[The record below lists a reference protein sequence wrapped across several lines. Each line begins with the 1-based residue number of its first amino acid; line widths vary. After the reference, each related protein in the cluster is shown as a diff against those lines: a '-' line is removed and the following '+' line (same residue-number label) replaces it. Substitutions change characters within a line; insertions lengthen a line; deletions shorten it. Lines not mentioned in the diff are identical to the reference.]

1 MAGEDSPITFDP
13 VRLAVW
19 CVIVGALLGA
29 LIIGKTLLIP
39 LAIAVLL
46 WILLDAIRVMLTRWA
61 PGDKPMPRGLATLLA
76 ILLML
81 TGNYVVIWIVLAQ
94 AEAFAAAL
102 PVYQANLDAILDRAA
117 ALLGLDEL
125 PTTASMLDQIDL
137 QPLLAAVS
145 DSIGSLISHVVLIL
159 IYLGFLLA
167 EEKIIPGKLKQLQ
180 SDPNKADK
188 LHRVMLDISITVQ
201 RYVGMKT
208 GVSLLT
214 GIVSYAVLVLVGV
227 DFAAL
232 WGLLIFLLNFIPN
245 IGSVLGVVFPALLTL
260 VQFDTLTPFL
270 IVVAGLGTV
279 QFVIGNIVEPAYMGK
294 SLNLSSFMILLSLTF
309 WGLVWGLPGMF
320 LSVPMMVVTGIVC
333 ANISGLRWIS
343 VVLSGDGRL
352 ITDDR

>member
-19 CVIVGALLGA
+19 CVIVAALLA
-29 LIIGKTLLIP
+29 VLVIGKALLIP
-39 LAIAVLL
+39 LAIALLL
-46 WILLDAIRVMLTRWA
+46 WVLLDAIRVALIRWA
-61 PGDKPMPRGLATLLA
+61 PGDKSMPRGLATLLA
-76 ILLML
+76 IVLML
-81 TGNYVVIWIVLAQ
+81 AGNYVVVWIVLSQ
-94 AEAFAAAL
+94 AGAFAAAL
-102 PVYQANLDAILDRAA
+102 PAYQANLETLLGRGA

-125 PTTASMLDQIDL
+125 PTTASMLEQIDL

-145 DSIGSLISHVVLIL
+145 GSIGSLISTVVLIL

-167 EEKIIPGKLKQLQ
+167 EEKIIPEKLKRLQ
-180 SDPNKADK
+180 SDPDKALK
-188 LHRVMLDISITVQ
+188 LQRVMLDISVKVQ

-214 GIVSYAVLVLVGV
+214 GVVSYAVLVLVGV

-245 IGSVLGVVFPALLTL
+245 IGSVLGVIFPALMTL
-260 VQFDTLTPFL
+260 IQFDTPTPFL
-270 IVVAGLGTV
+270 IVVAGLGSV
-279 QFVIGNIVEPAYMGK
+279 QFIIGNIVEPAYMGK
-294 SLNLSSFMILLSLTF
+294 SLNMSSFMILLSLAF
-309 WGLVWGLPGMF
+309 WGLLWGLPGMF

-333 ANISGLRWIS
+333 ANVSGLRWIS
-343 VVLSGDGRL
+343 VLLSGDGRL